1 MQEVESLCTS
11 AIMIHK
17 GQLLFSGP
25 TDEIIAKVLGSTFL
39 ILEAEPLSDD
49 LIKKISNIPGVEGS
63 REKNPTAESPKL
75 KIEPGKEV
83 RPLVAEAVIKS
94 GSKLY
99 SMNYEENLMERT
111 YIEALKQGKSV
122 D

>member
-39 ILEAEPLSDD
+39 ILEADPLSDD
-49 LIKKISNIPGVEGS
+49 LLQKFSSIPGVEGVTRKTPERQS
-63 REKNPTAESPKL
+63 RRVKNR
-75 KIEPGKEV
+75 PGK
-83 RPLVAEAVIKS
+83 RSATPCRRSCHQSWLQD
-94 GSKLY
+94 Y
-99 SMNYEENLMERT
+99 T
-111 YIEALKQGKSV
+111 Q
-122 D
+122 